1 MHRANQLSHS
11 QLQRAARLAVS
22 WPGPVLGRV
31 GRGRVAR
38 GCVFQARLATR
49 PGRCTRAKPV
59 VATRTSAHW
68 DCGAYARRA
77 VWPTAGAGCCVGPP
91 RAGRARARPR
101 GDRPIRDRGGHV
113 YQNEFG
119 IADMN
124 HCDGT
129 MHQCSV
135 DNGSLMYRRGSD
147 PRLIGVSTL
156 RLHAMPTARRNG
168 ARRCNESDRGRGPA
182 AGRRDHPLPAAT
194 DWRCHARPRRHGG
207 RAR

>member
-68 DCGAYARRA
+68 DCVLRCVPICALWPMRVRGPGGSGGGAR
-77 VWPTAGAGCCVGPP
+77 G
-91 RAGRARARPR
+91 R

-135 DNGSLMYRRGSD
+135 DNERKSNVPKGFPDRD

-156 RLHAMPTARRNG
+156 RLHAMRRPQGAQRCATVQRKRPRTRTSRGTSRPPAACCHRLALPRPAAAARR
-168 ARRCNESDRGRGPA
+168 
-182 AGRRDHPLPAAT
+182 
-194 DWRCHARPRRHGG
+194 
-207 RAR
+207 